1 MVKRRRKRKI
11 NSRPSNNRKIK
22 KNYTGLYIWIAF
34 LIIGAVLY
42 NFFYLGFLIFGGIIL
57 LGIIRK
63 GWEGNRYYSHR
74 ILIIKFS

>member
-63 GWEGNRYYSHR
+63 GWEGNRYY
-74 ILIIKFS
+74 

>member
-63 GWEGNRYYSHR
+63 GWEGNRIY
-74 ILIIKFS
+74 